1 MKKERTG
8 NVVLEPLRETV
19 ISAAEAKEQMKVL
32 EGLITRPAFDR
43 KSAVTVPCFR
53 NEFMGRD
60 FARELFKLITVDYG
74 VPKARFISP
83 TLEGAGHLFDAAEDL
98 PGGTLIVYTQDQAR
112 TGIPCKSLAE
122 YAEAL
127 GY

>member
-1 MKKERTG
+1 MNRERTG
-8 NVVLEPLRETV
+8 NVVLEPLRETA
-19 ISAAEAKEQMKVL
+19 ITAREAQDQMKVL
-32 EGLITRPAFDR
+32 EALVTRQGLDR
-43 KSAVTVPCFR
+43 KASVTVPCFR
-53 NEFMGRD
+53 NEFMGRE

-98 PGGTLIVYTQDQAR
+98 GGTLIVYTQDQAR
-112 TGIPCKSLAE
+112 TGKACKSLSE
-122 YAEAL
+122 YATAL

>member
-1 MKKERTG
+1 MNRERTG
-8 NVVLEPLRETV
+8 NVVLEPLRETA
-19 ISAAEAKEQMKVL
+19 ITADEAREQMKVL
-32 EGLITRPAFDR
+32 EALITRPAFDR

-53 NEFMGRD
+53 NEFMSRD
-60 FARELFKLITVDYG
+60 FAREIFKLITVDYG

-83 TLEGAGHLFDAAEDL
+83 TLEGAGHLFDAAQDL

-112 TGIPCKSLAE
+112 TGKACKSLAE
-122 YAEAL
+122 YATAL